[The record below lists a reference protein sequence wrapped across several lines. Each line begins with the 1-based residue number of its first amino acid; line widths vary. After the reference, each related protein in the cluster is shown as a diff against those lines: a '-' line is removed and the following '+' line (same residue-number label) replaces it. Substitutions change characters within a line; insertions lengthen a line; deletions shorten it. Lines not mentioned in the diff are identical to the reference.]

1 MEWEKILAN
10 HVLIW
15 SQFPKY
21 KKNLHD
27 SNHQSHNNNN
37 NNNPS

>member
-1 MEWEKILAN
+1 MEWEKILAD

-21 KKNLHD
+21 IKNLYD
-27 SNHQSHNNNN
+27 SITKLTTIIIITQV
-37 NNNPS
+37 